1 MLGFDGRQPEG
12 SIDGAGPAHNRSSSE
27 PVRSTNA
34 WTIPNSNRSTQWR
47 WRAGNQ
53 PTHLV
58 LQAVDAIR
66 VVNLL
71 SWRYRD
77 PGLLLAAKIGAK
89 RPATSYTGAG
99 GNTPSR
105 W

>member
-1 MLGFDGRQPEG
+1 M
-12 SIDGAGPAHNRSSSE
+12 
-27 PVRSTNA
+27 
-34 WTIPNSNRSTQWR
+34 
-47 WRAGNQ
+47 
-53 PTHLV
+53 

-77 PGLLLAAKIGAK
+77 PGLLLAAKIGAMD
-89 RPATSYTGAG
+89 PATSYTGAG